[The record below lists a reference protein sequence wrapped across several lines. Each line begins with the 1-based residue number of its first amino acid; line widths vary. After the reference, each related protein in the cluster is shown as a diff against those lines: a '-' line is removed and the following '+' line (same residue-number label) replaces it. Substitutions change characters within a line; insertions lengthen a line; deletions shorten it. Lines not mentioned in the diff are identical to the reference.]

1 MSASRRRLLGLAAG
15 LALAWPLAAG
25 AFEPGNVECIA
36 PANPGGGWDFTC
48 RQMGKALHE
57 LGIVPNPVQVTNMA
71 GGGGGVAFAHV
82 VTKRNEDDNLLVAA
96 STATTTR
103 LAQGAYAGMSADM
116 VRWVGTVGADYGA
129 IAVAP
134 DSPWNSLSDLLA
146 AMKADPTAVSIA
158 GGSAVGG
165 WDHLKVLIAAKAA
178 GIENVAAIKYI
189 AYAGGGEAVTALL
202 GGHVQAFSGDISEV
216 KGFMEAGR
224 VKVLAI
230 LAPERLP
237 GDLAGIPTAV
247 EQGIDAVGANWRG
260 FYAPG
265 GMSDEAYAFWVD
277 AIRRVYESDL
287 WKEVMEANG
296 LMPFGRFGEELEAFV
311 HRQVADIRSLSREIG
326 LIE

>member
-1 MSASRRRLLGLAAG
+1 MPASRRRFLGLAAA
-15 LALAWPLAAG
+15 LALASPVAAG

-48 RQMGKALHE
+48 RQVGKALQD
-57 LGIVPNPVQVTNMA
+57 LGIVANPVQVTNMA

-82 VTKRNEDDNLLVAA
+82 VSKRNTDDSLLVAA

-103 LAQGAYAGMSADM
+103 LAQGAYAGMTADM
-116 VRWVGTVGADYGA
+116 VRWIGTVGADYGI

-134 DSPWNSLSDLLA
+134 DSPWNSLSDLFA
-146 AMKADPTAVSIA
+146 AMKADPGSVAIA

-165 WDHLKVLIAAKAA
+165 WDHLKVLIAARAA
-178 GIENVAAIKYI
+178 GIENVAAIRYI

-202 GGHVQAFSGDISEV
+202 GGHVQAFSGDISEA
-216 KGFMEAGR
+216 KGFMEAGQ
-224 VKVLAI
+224 VKVLAV
-230 LAPERLP
+230 LAPERLA
-237 GDLAGIPTAV
+237 GDLAGIPTAA
-247 EQGIDAVGANWRG
+247 EQGIDAMGANWRG

-265 GMSDEAYAFWVD
+265 GMSDEAYGFWVD

-296 LMPFGRFGEELEAFV
+296 LMPFGRFGPDLEAFV
-311 HRQVADIRSLSREIG
+311 KQQVADIEALSRDIG
-326 LIE
+326 LVK

>member
-1 MSASRRRLLGLAAG
+1 MPASRRRFLGLLAA
-15 LALAWPLAAG
+15 LALISPMAAA
-25 AFEPGNVECIA
+25 AFQPSNVECIA

-48 RQMGKALHE
+48 RQVGKALYE

-82 VTKRNEDDNLLVAA
+82 VSARNTDDNLLVAA

-116 VRWVGTVGADYGA
+116 VRWIGTVGADYGA

-146 AMKADPTAVSIA
+146 AMKADPSAVSVA

-165 WDHLKVLIAAKAA
+165 WDHLKVLIAARAA
-178 GIENVAAIKYI
+178 GIENVAAVKYI

-216 KGFMEAGR
+216 KGFMEAGQ
-224 VKVLAI
+224 VKVLAV

-237 GDLAGIPTAV
+237 GDLAGIPTAA
-247 EQGIDAVGANWRG
+247 EQGIQAIGANWRG

-265 GMSDEAYAFWVD
+265 GMSDAAYSFWVD
-277 AIRRVYESDL
+277 AIRKMYASDL
-287 WKEVMEANG
+287 WQEIMQANG
-296 LMPFGRFGEELEAFV
+296 LMPFGRFGQELEAFV
-311 HRQVADIRSLSREIG
+311 QQQVAEIQSLSREIG
-326 LIE
+326 LIK